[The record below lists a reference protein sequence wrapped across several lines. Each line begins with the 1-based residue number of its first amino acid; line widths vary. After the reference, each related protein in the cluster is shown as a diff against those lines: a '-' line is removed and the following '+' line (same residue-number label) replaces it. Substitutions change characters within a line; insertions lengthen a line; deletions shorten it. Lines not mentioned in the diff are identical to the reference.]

1 MRRSRKPVWAQV
13 HRGFESPPLR
23 QALPGNHLKNNTQ
36 SVYIKPIAGSRKQN
50 KDQKTAKN
58 RSRKQ
63 NKDQKT
69 AKNNKTTPG
78 GPCLPGGYLRGML
91 RKVEAGMFNL
101 MPTIY
106 GLESKFSGQR

>member
-58 RSRKQ
+58 
-63 NKDQKT
+63 
-69 AKNNKTTPG
+69 NKTTPG